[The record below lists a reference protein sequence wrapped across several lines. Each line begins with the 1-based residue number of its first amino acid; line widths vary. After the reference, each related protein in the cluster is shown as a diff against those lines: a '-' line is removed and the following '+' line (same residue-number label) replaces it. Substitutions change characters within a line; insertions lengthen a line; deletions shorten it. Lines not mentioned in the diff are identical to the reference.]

1 MATIRRI
8 RSLPGTIERA
18 VVEVEGK
25 GRFLVSREL
34 AEELEAGMTLD
45 DQLLRRLAR
54 EDLWQRALQVALRF
68 LRIRLYSRAELT
80 LHLRRRGFPPQVV
93 TQVTN
98 MLERQGV
105 LDDLRFARGWIA
117 GIMARRPAWGK
128 RLEAELRSRGVAREV
143 ITQALE
149 EALSGASEV
158 ELAREVALRRL
169 RAYHRFPP
177 EVRERRLISFLQR
190 RGFSPETAG
199 SVVRELLRDQEPR
212 ES

>member
-34 AEELEAGMTLD
+34 AEKLEAGMALD
-45 DQLLRRLAR
+45 DQLLRRLAS

-80 LHLRRRGFPPQVV
+80 LHLRRRGFPPQTV
-93 TQVTN
+93 TSVIN
-98 MLERQGV
+98 MLEQQGV
-105 LDDLRFARGWIA
+105 LDDLRFARSWIA

-149 EALSGASEV
+149 EALSNASEV

-177 EVRERRLISFLQR
+177 EVRGRRLISFLQR
-190 RGFSPETAG
+190 RGFSPETAA
-199 SVVRELLRDQEPR
+199 SVVRELLRDQGSR